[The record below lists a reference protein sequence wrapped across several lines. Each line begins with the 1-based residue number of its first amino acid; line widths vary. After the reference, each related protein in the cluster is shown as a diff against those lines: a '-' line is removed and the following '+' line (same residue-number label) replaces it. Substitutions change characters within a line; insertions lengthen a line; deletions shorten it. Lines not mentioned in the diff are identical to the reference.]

1 MSKIR
6 TTLTVFAGAPV
17 DLTPVRFDPAGD
29 DVFQEYSIPAGIK
42 KLRVE
47 VVAAKGFNGAN
58 GGKVECVLNVKPKQK
73 LFVYAGRMGTSATEC
88 IYNASDIRTSDEG
101 VTDETS
107 LQNRLVVAGAG
118 GAYSWG
124 YAAGPGGGL
133 IGGQGGW
140 DIITTGYPGTQTE
153 GGAHSRNHRGS
164 IQGTPNWGNNGTFGL
179 GGSGPH
185 VGGSGWYGGGSGGIA
200 YASKAGEQR
209 SGGGGGSSYT
219 DPELCTEV
227 VHTQGSNAS
236 DGYVIITPL
245 EE

>member
-1 MSKIR
+1 MAKIR
-6 TTLTVFAGAPV
+6 NAFNVFVAEDV

-29 DVFQEYSIPAGIK
+29 DVFQEYIVPFGIK
-42 KLRVE
+42 KLKLE

-73 LFVYAGRMGTSATEC
+73 LFVYAGRMGVSADES

-101 VTDETS
+101 ITDDTS
-107 LQNRLVVAGAG
+107 LHNRLIVAGAG
-118 GAYSWG
+118 GAYTWG
-124 YAAGPGGGL
+124 YAAGAGGGL

-140 DIITTGYPGTQTE
+140 DIITTGFPGTQTE
-153 GGAHSRNHRGS
+153 GGAPSRNNRGT
-164 IQGTPNWGNNGTFGL
+164 IQGTPNWGESGTFGL

-185 VGGSGWYGGGSGGIA
+185 VGGSGWYGGGSGGFA
-200 YASKAGEQR
+200 YARKAGEQR

-227 VHTQGSNAS
+227 VHTQGSNDS

-245 EE
+245 K

>member
-1 MSKIR
+1 MAKIR
-6 TTLTVFAGAPV
+6 NAFNVFAAEDV

-29 DVFQEYSIPAGIK
+29 DVFQEYIVPFGIK
-42 KLRVE
+42 KLKLE

-101 VTDETS
+101 ITDDTS
-107 LQNRLVVAGAG
+107 LHSRLIVAGAG

-140 DIITTGYPGTQTE
+140 DIITTGFPGTQTE
-153 GGAHSRNHRGS
+153 GVHPPE
-164 IQGTPNWGNNGTFGL
+164 T
-179 GGSGPH
+179 
-185 VGGSGWYGGGSGGIA
+185 IA
-200 YASKAGEQR
+200 ELSKEPPTGEKAAPSVWVEKALTSAVQAGMAAV
-209 SGGGGGSSYT
+209 
-219 DPELCTEV
+219 LEV
-227 VHTQGSNAS
+227 LLTLEKPANSVQVAVAVHLIRILSFALKSFIPKAAMPQT
-236 DGYVIITPL
+236 VML
-245 EE
+245 L

>member
-1 MSKIR
+1 MAKIR
-6 TTLTVFAGAPV
+6 NAFNVFAAEDV

-29 DVFQEYSIPAGIK
+29 DVFQEYIVPFGIK
-42 KLRVE
+42 KLKLE

-101 VTDETS
+101 ITDDTS
-107 LQNRLVVAGAG
+107 LHSRLIVAGAG

-140 DIITTGYPGTQTE
+140 DIITTGFPGTQTE
-153 GGAHSRNHRGS
+153 GGCTLPKQSRNYPRNPQLGRRRHLRFGWKRPSRRRFRLVWRRFWRYCLRSKSRRTAFRRRWRFILYGS
-164 IQGTPNWGNNGTFGL
+164 
-179 GGSGPH
+179 
-185 VGGSGWYGGGSGGIA
+185 
-200 YASKAGEQR
+200 
-209 SGGGGGSSYT
+209 
-219 DPELCTEV
+219 
-227 VHTQGSNAS
+227 
-236 DGYVIITPL
+236 
-245 EE
+245 